1 MGEEGRGGEGAGDDS
16 MQEALGIGSNLRY
29 IAAVKVLFATLLLL
43 AAPAA
48 VEAAG
53 EAARREPALRI
64 EAGSVAHQLVGVG
77 RDVVVEGEALAD
89 VAALDGSVEVS
100 GQVTGDIVVLRG
112 RVHLA
117 PTARVGGDVF
127 VVGGTIHAD
136 RGARTGGRMVSYP
149 NASNAWLTLLEGPS
163 IGLGFASRLV
173 VGAKLALLASWAAL
187 LLLFFA
193 ASGRQVLETAGGV
206 QREPFR
212 SFFVGL
218 TGIIS
223 LVLTGLFFSAFVRGI
238 AGVPL
243 LVLVVLLAMVLKLWG
258 MVAVFYALGDW
269 ISRHLLRR
277 RFRPLN
283 AATVGLL
290 VLGAVKFLPWF
301 GVLAWTTA
309 TLIGIG
315 AALSTKFGRREPWF
329 ELA

>member
-1 MGEEGRGGEGAGDDS
+1 VKT
-16 MQEALGIGSNLRY
+16 LVGI
-29 IAAVKVLFATLLLL
+29 LLL
-43 AAPAA
+43 AAAPAA
-48 VEAAG
+48 AQPRSPG
-53 EAARREPALRI
+53 EPGNRQPALRL
-64 EAGSVAHQLVGVG
+64 EAGSVANQLVGVG
-77 RDVVVEGEALAD
+77 RDVIVHGEALAD

-100 GQVTGDIVVLRG
+100 GRVAEDVIVLRG
-112 RVHLA
+112 DVRLA
-117 PTARVGGDVF
+117 RTARVEGDVF
-127 VVGGTIHAD
+127 VVGGTIHAAP
-136 RGARTGGRMVSYP
+136 GARIGGRMVSYP
-149 NASNAWLTLLEGPS
+149 NASSAWLTLLEGPT

-173 VGAKLALLASWAAL
+173 LGAKLALLAAWAAL

-212 SFFVGL
+212 SFFIGL
-218 TGIIS
+218 TGVVS
-223 LVLTGLFFSAFVRGI
+223 LVLTGLFFSAFARGVV
-238 AGVPL
+238 GVPL

-269 ISRHLLRR
+269 VSRRLFKRR
-277 RFRPLN
+277 LQPLN
-283 AATVGLL
+283 AATIGLL

-309 TLIGIG
+309 TLIGVG

>member
-1 MGEEGRGGEGAGDDS
+1 VAALGGGEVERA
-16 MQEALGIGSNLRY
+16 IRFTLRY
-29 IAAVKVLFATLLLL
+29 IPRVKLLLPTLLLL

-48 VEAAG
+48 AQQASPVKREA
-53 EAARREPALRI
+53 ALRI
-64 EAGSVAHQLVGVG
+64 EPGSVAHQLVGVG
-77 RDVVVEGEALAD
+77 RDVVVAGEALAD

-100 GQVTGDIVVLRG
+100 GSVTGDVVVLRG
-112 RVHLA
+112 NARLA
-117 PTARVGGDVF
+117 STARVGGDVF
-127 VVGGTIHAD
+127 VVGGTIRAAP
-136 RGARTGGRMVSYP
+136 GARIGGRMVSYP
-149 NASNAWLTLLEGPS
+149 NASNAWLTLLEGPT

-173 VGAKLALLASWAAL
+173 MGAKLALLAAWAAL

-223 LVLTGLFFSAFVRGI
+223 LVLTGLFFSAFARGVV
-238 AGVPL
+238 GVPL

-269 ISRHLLRR
+269 ISRHFLRR

-283 AATVGLL
+283 AATIGLL
-290 VLGAVKFLPWF
+290 VLGAIKFLPWF

-309 TLIGIG
+309 TLIGVG